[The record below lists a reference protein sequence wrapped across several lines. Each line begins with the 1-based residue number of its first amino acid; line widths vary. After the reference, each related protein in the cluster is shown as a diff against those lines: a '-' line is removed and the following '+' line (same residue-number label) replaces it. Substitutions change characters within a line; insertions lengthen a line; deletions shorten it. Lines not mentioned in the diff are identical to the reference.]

1 MRKLQKRKPA
11 TTTDHPARTKP
22 WCFYYNWS
30 LIYDARDVFDLERR
44 YKFQPVLCDNQA
56 LPDLAQ
62 ASIDFTWHLKERL
75 CLAYNVSDC
84 FAG

>member
-30 LIYDARDVFDLERR
+30 LIYDARDVFDLESVISFNLSYVTPRLSR
-44 YKFQPVLCDNQA
+44 I
-56 LPDLAQ
+56 
-62 ASIDFTWHLKERL
+62 SLKRPSTL
-75 CLAYNVSDC
+75 RDISKNVSV
-84 FAG
+84 

>member
-30 LIYDARDVFDLERR
+30 LIYDARDVFDLESVISFNMSCVTPRLSR
-44 YKFQPVLCDNQA
+44 I
-56 LPDLAQ
+56 
-62 ASIDFTWHLKERL
+62 SLKRPSTL
-75 CLAYNVSDC
+75 RDISKNVSD
-84 FAG
+84 

>member
-30 LIYDARDVFDLERR
+30 LIYDARDVFDLESVIS
-44 YKFQPVLCDNQA
+44 FNLSCDSQA
-56 LPDLAQ
+56 LPDLSQ
-62 ASIDFTWHLKERL
+62 ASIDFAWHLKERL
-75 CLAYNVSDC
+75 CLAYYVSDC

>member
-30 LIYDARDVFDLERR
+30 LIYDARDVFDLGSVIS
-44 YKFQPVLCDNQA
+44 FNLSCDSQA
-56 LPDLAQ
+56 LPDLSQ
-62 ASIDFTWHLKERL
+62 ASIDFAWHPKERL